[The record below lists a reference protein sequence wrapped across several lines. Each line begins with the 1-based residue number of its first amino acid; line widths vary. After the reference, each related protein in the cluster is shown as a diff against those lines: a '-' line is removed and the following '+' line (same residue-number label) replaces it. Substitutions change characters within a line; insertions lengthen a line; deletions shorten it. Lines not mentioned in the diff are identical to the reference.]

1 MTRTVGR
8 QPKGWWASLRVTVSL
23 GVPSPPQVRH
33 QGFGV
38 VTWQRISAFAA
49 PRYCPIAVSPK
60 PSSPVKVVRSGSVK
74 VELSNVEVFQ
84 ECLCGNFHSSG
95 RPRLFRVLAT
105 CPGSRVLVLGGY
117 TLNPEEPVIPVANKG
132 ELLAEGA

>member
-1 MTRTVGR
+1 
-8 QPKGWWASLRVTVSL
+8 
-23 GVPSPPQVRH
+23 
-33 QGFGV
+33 
-38 VTWQRISAFAA
+38 
-49 PRYCPIAVSPK
+49 
-60 PSSPVKVVRSGSVK
+60 SVK

-117 TLNPEEPVIPVANKG
+117 TLNPEEPVKSNKG
-132 ELLAEGA
+132 AVPTLRGTTPLKKVS